1 MFVLLWQEID
11 ISMALIQCRE
21 CGKEVSDQAETCPNC
36 GIKTPSKE
44 KRKKKLVITTVT
56 ALLVVSLVIGGSV
69 LIYQK
74 AVHAFTPPA
83 EAGADDKPYIAPP
96 SKPAT
101 SVIKPDVPVKQQI
114 VQKDYKEKI
123 REMLDSGQSVH
134 EISKK
139 TGIRLDEIRKIK
151 KEKSQDQSTKP
162 N

>member
-1 MFVLLWQEID
+1 MTTNE
-11 ISMALIQCRE
+11 
-21 CGKEVSDQAETCPNC
+21 AETSTKDAA
-36 GIKTPSKE
+36 GSAADRRDVKDE
-44 KRKKKLVITTVT
+44 AARKKRRP
-56 ALLVVSLVIGGSV
+56 AGLVVAVIVVAALVIGGSV
-69 LIYQK
+69 LIYHK
-74 AVHAFTPPA
+74 VVHAFSPPA

-139 TGIRLDEIRKIK
+139 TGIRADEIRKIK
-151 KEKSQDQSTKP
+151 KEKSQDPGTK
-162 N
+162 

>member
-1 MFVLLWQEID
+1 
-11 ISMALIQCRE
+11 MALVQCRE
-21 CGKEVSDQAETCPNC
+21 CGKEVSDQAETCPSC

-44 KRKKKLVITTVT
+44 KRKKKLIITSVSTVLM
-56 ALLVVSLVIGGSV
+56 LLLLIGGSIWV
-69 LIYQK
+69 YHK
-74 AVHAFTPPA
+74 VVHAF
-83 EAGADDKPYIAPP
+83 APP
-96 SKPAT
+96 TETEAIDKSNNAT
-101 SVIKPDVPVKQQI
+101 PSTSAASTIKLDIPVKQQI

-139 TGIRLDEIRKIK
+139 TGIRVDEIRKIK